1 MSKKRHFF
9 LKSFV
14 VMLFMAL
21 LFMILVMVI
30 VCKLGVNEF
39 GGTYEKC
46 NFSQSDIQALEDIY
60 QVDFP
65 DGTEFGDLCANINTW
80 RDTRISLHLTV
91 TLPQETK
98 NEFIENWI
106 PKDTY
111 YNSLTPEL
119 QQEQISKAEMRG
131 NFIMSLSTRED
142 YENFEK
148 CYEFVKPELGS
159 GKMMKVIICGM
170 IIFVII
176 LGIVFT
182 IYFIKYACD

>member
-14 VMLFMAL
+14 LMLFMAL
-21 LFMILVMVI
+21 LVMILVIVI
-30 VCKLGVNEF
+30 VCKSDVNEVA
-39 GGTYEKC
+39 GTSFEKY
-46 NFSQSDIQALEDIY
+46 NFSQSDIQTLEDLY
-60 QVDFP
+60 QVNFP
-65 DGTEFGDLCANINTW
+65 DGTEFNELSIYIYKYRGI
-80 RDTRISLHLTV
+80 ISLNLTV

-148 CYEFVKPELGS
+148 CYEFVKPELRS

-176 LGIVFT
+176 LAIVF
-182 IYFIKYACD
+182 IAFFLKYACN